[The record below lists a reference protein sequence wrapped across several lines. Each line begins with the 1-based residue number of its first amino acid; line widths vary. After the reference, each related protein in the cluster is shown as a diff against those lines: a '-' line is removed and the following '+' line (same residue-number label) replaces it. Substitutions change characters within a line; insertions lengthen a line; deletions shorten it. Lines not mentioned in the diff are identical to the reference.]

1 MIARYRWRYSAKDGT
16 LSVSASERGGAPA
29 GPDAKHGPVVFPTYA
44 GHRFKA
50 IVDTGHTDSTLS
62 AVWHTRL
69 PDIERHEAEMV
80 GIGFTQCAATPYVRC
95 LPLRFQKHLI
105 RLRDVD
111 ICETLYGQP
120 ADVEALLGYDLLE
133 GRDWQLDQTFRLQ

>member
-1 MIARYRWRYSAKDGT
+1 
-16 LSVSASERGGAPA
+16 
-29 GPDAKHGPVVFPTYA
+29 
-44 GHRFKA
+44 
-50 IVDTGHTDSTLS
+50 
-62 AVWHTRL
+62 
-69 PDIERHEAEMV
+69 MV
-80 GIGFTQCAATPYVRC
+80 GIGSTQCAATPYVRC

-111 ICETLYGQP
+111 ICKTLYGQP